1 MKKFLAVVFALIFAL
16 SAATTAF
23 AVANTCPH
31 CGQYIETE
39 KAFNEHLDKTCPVL
53 HPVKPCPYEGC
64 GAKFQDEEQYEIHVA
79 KCPKKSDKDKFIEKI
94 KGIDYKAIVTKVIG
108 VVQKIDFPAII
119 AKILPVIEKAVKAI
133 VGAVKSM

>member
-1 MKKFLAVVFALIFAL
+1 M
-16 SAATTAF
+16 
-23 AVANTCPH
+23 
-31 CGQYIETE
+31 
-39 KAFNEHLDKTCPVL
+39 L
-53 HPVKPCPYEGC
+53 HPVKTCPYEGC

-119 AKILPVIEKAVKAI
+119 AKILPIIEKAVNAI

>member
-39 KAFNEHLDKTCPVL
+39 KAFNEHLDKT
-53 HPVKPCPYEGC
+53 CPYEGC

-119 AKILPVIEKAVKAI
+119 AKILPIIEKAVKAI

>member
-39 KAFNEHLDKTCPVL
+39 KAFNEHLDKTCPKL
-53 HPVKPCPYEGC
+53 HPVKTCPYEGC

-79 KCPKKSDKDKFIEKI
+79 KCPKKTDKDKFIEKI
-94 KGIDYKAIVTKVIG
+94 ENIDYKAIATKVIG
-108 VVQKIDFPAII
+108 LVQKIDFPAII
-119 AKILPVIEKAVKAI
+119 AKIIPIVEKAVNYIVSAI
-133 VGAVKSM
+133 KSM